1 MIQSKF
7 SLTHTDIQ
15 FLEQF
20 KAYGFKDKSDLV
32 RAALNR
38 LRLELEL
45 QSLQASADLYAE
57 LYQDDPETQSLT
69 ELARL
74 EWPE

>member
-20 KAYGFKDKSDLV
+20 KTYGFKDKSDLV

-38 LRLELEL
+38 LRSELEL

-69 ELARL
+69 ELALL

>member
-7 SLTHTDIQ
+7 SLNPTHIQ

-20 KAYGFKDKSDLV
+20 KEYGFRDKSDLV
-32 RAALNR
+32 RVALNR
-38 LRLELEL
+38 LRSELEL

-57 LYQDDPETQSLT
+57 LYQDDQETQSLT
-69 ELARL
+69 ELALL